1 MLLEAAGRTGA
12 SRSKQSHQSSRRRH
26 NDSYSDDGSY
36 SKDDDS
42 DDARG
47 HGRKPSRSQ
56 VPLKKRSKNGND
68 DQGNHH
74 DEDHRGDRF
83 DRENYSS
90 DDSDVG
96 SDLYKDENDREQLS
110 KLTELER
117 EMILSDRA
125 AKKDDRKLHKQMRS
139 RLISDKKSQSAKDT
153 SPLSSTRGL
162 RSSTR
167 YADRTAA
174 KADVLKELK
183 ARRMKRD
190 SEGKQRMS
198 NEHSG
203 SPNKKKGATASSS
216 VSSSGS
222 ENGSDSHSDDEGS
235 MGDGR
240 MDYSDDERDKT
251 DSDVPTYEQIRRIT
265 IRRSKLA
272 KWFLEPFFEDL
283 IVGCFVRVGIG
294 MKNGQSIYR
303 LCIVQNVDAS
313 DPNKKYHLDNKNTHK
328 YLNCVWGS
336 DRSAARWQMARISD
350 SPPTLE
356 EFTEWRR
363 EVIRTSGRMP
373 HRDEVLEKREAIDK
387 INNFVYSAETVKQ
400 MLQEKKSAS
409 TRPKNIAAEKEKLR
423 RELEVAEYKEDEV
436 EIDRIKTRLQE
447 LEAAQHNPVLDAK
460 ARRLAEMNRK
470 NRAENFRVS
479 SMRASDRCLN
489 PGDAGYDPF
498 SRRWTR
504 SRNYYAPKQDDG
516 TGTKTEGTGQ
526 RGDVDNVSA
535 PDAGN
540 SKGGG
545 AKAGAETGLASNGAG
560 KLVDTNAPVDQG
572 TESNTLHNFELPISL
587 SLLQSFG
594 GAYGA
599 AAGFL
604 ARKQKIEATI
614 GCQLPEDGGRRH
626 PMALS
631 VGDYKRRRGITYFS
645 SSPPVFVLLFDFALT
660 VCRIRKS
667 HLSYWQTWNRMSDYS
682 QQRICRIIKTVPHD
696 LWLAFHLTGLNYTES
711 SPNPEVGFDMVG
723 LDFVC
728 LRTECF
734 GSVP

>member
-1 MLLEAAGRTGA
+1 MSEADLENMLLEAAGRTAA
-12 SRSKQSHQSSRRRH
+12 SRRKQSHQSSRRRH
-26 NDSYSDDGSY
+26 NESYSDDGSY
-36 SKDDDS
+36 SKDDDF

-47 HGRKPSRSQ
+47 LGRKPSRSQ
-56 VPLKKRSKNGND
+56 VPLKKRSKNGD
-68 DQGNHH
+68 EDQGNHH

-83 DRENYSS
+83 DRESYSS
-90 DDSDVG
+90 DDSDAG

-110 KLTELER
+110 QLTELER

-125 AKKDDRKLHKQMRS
+125 AKKGDRKLHKHMRS
-139 RLISDKKSQSAKDT
+139 RLISDKKPQSSKDT
-153 SPLSSTRGL
+153 SPISSSRGL

-174 KADVLKELK
+174 KDDALKQLK

-190 SEGKQRMS
+190 SEGKLRMRS
-198 NEHSG
+198 EHSS
-203 SPNKKKGATASSS
+203 SPKKKKRLTASSS
-216 VSSSGS
+216 GSVSSSAS
-222 ENGSDSHSDDEGS
+222 ENGSDSHSEDEGS
-235 MGDGR
+235 LGDGR
-240 MDYSDDERDKT
+240 MDYSDDERDKV
-251 DSDVPTYEQIRRIT
+251 DSDVPNYEQIRRIT

-272 KWFLEPFFEDL
+272 KWFMEPFFEDL
-283 IVGCFVRVGIG
+283 IIGCFVRVGIG
-294 MKNGQSIYR
+294 MKSGQSIYR

-313 DPNKKYHLDNKNTHK
+313 DPNKKYQLDNKTTHK

-350 SPPTLE
+350 SLPALE
-356 EFTEWRR
+356 EFNEWRR
-363 EVIRTSGRMP
+363 EVIRTGGRMP
-373 HRDEVLEKREAIDK
+373 HRDEVLEKREAINK

-423 RELEVAEYKEDEV
+423 RELEVAEYKEDKV

-479 SMRASDRCLN
+479 SMKASDRCLN

-516 TGTKTEGTGQ
+516 IATKARGTGQ
-526 RGDVDNVSA
+526 GSNVNNVSA
-535 PDAGN
+535 PDAGDN
-540 SKGGG
+540 KISG
-545 AKAGAETGLASNGAG
+545 ARTAIETGLTSTATG

-587 SLLQSFG
+587 SLLQRFG

-599 AAGFL
+599 TAGFL

-614 GCQLPEDGGRRH
+614 GCQVREDDGRRH

-631 VGDYKRRRGITYFS
+631 VGDYKRRRG
-645 SSPPVFVLLFDFALT
+645 LL
-660 VCRIRKS
+660 
-667 HLSYWQTWNRMSDYS
+667 
-682 QQRICRIIKTVPHD
+682 
-696 LWLAFHLTGLNYTES
+696 
-711 SPNPEVGFDMVG
+711 
-723 LDFVC
+723 
-728 LRTECF
+728 
-734 GSVP
+734 